1 MFIFGDPSDTARLYL
16 DNSIAQTGPTFPDKG
31 IPYMTEYELRVAM
44 TYFYGAVE
52 KALLDDA
59 QQEVLAI
66 LTAWYDAA
74 FQALAERSEAFV
86 EKVAS
91 GAVFPPGGPSTRSK
105 YLALAGLK
113 DSAN

>member
-1 MFIFGDPSDTARLYL
+1 MFIFGNPSDTARLYL
-16 DNSIAQTGPTFPDKG
+16 DNSIAQTGPVFPDKG
-31 IPYMTEYELRVAM
+31 IPDMSEQELRYAM
-44 TYFYGAVE
+44 TYFYLAVE

-59 QQEVLAI
+59 QEEVLSI

-86 EKVAS
+86 KSVAS
-91 GAVFPPGGPSTRSK
+91 GAVFPPGGPSTRPK
-105 YLALAGLK
+105 YLSLAGLQ